1 MNDRITVDP
10 SICHGQACVKG
21 TRIPVHQ
28 IVHMLANGDSME
40 ELLREYPSLTRED
53 ILACLDYA
61 GSLGGKQ
68 VRQII
73 DEFVRRAQLLYG
85 DRLKRVVVYG
95 SCARNEATA
104 ESDIDLAVVLAGEV
118 VPGKEI
124 DRMIDIIT
132 DLNLEHSVL
141 LSVYPVSEEDY
152 LHRESPLLMN
162 IRREG
167 IPA

>member
-1 MNDRITVDP
+1 M
-10 SICHGQACVKG
+10 
-21 TRIPVHQ
+21 Q
-28 IVHMLANGDSME
+28 I
-40 ELLREYPSLTRED
+40 
-53 ILACLDYA
+53 
-61 GSLGGKQ
+61 KQ
-68 VRQII
+68 VIN
-73 DEFVRRAQLLYG
+73 EFVRRTRSLYG
-85 DRLKRVVVYG
+85 DRLKQVVVYG

-124 DRMIDIIT
+124 DRQIDIIT
-132 DLNLEHSVL
+132 DLNLEYSVL

-152 LHRESPLLMN
+152 VNRNSPLLIN

>member
-1 MNDRITVDP
+1 M
-10 SICHGQACVKG
+10 Q
-21 TRIPVHQ
+21 
-28 IVHMLANGDSME
+28 
-40 ELLREYPSLTRED
+40 
-53 ILACLDYA
+53 
-61 GSLGGKQ
+61 GK
-68 VRQII
+68 QII
-73 DEFVRRAQLLYG
+73 DEFVQRARSLYG

-132 DLNLEHSVL
+132 DVNLEHKAL
-141 LSVYPVSEEDY
+141 LSVYPVSEENY
-152 LHRESPLLMN
+152 LHRNSPLLIN

-167 IPA
+167 VHA

>member
-1 MNDRITVDP
+1 M
-10 SICHGQACVKG
+10 QE
-21 TRIPVHQ
+21 Q
-28 IVHMLANGDSME
+28 
-40 ELLREYPSLTRED
+40 
-53 ILACLDYA
+53 
-61 GSLGGKQ
+61 
-68 VRQII
+68 QII
-73 DEFVRRAQLLYG
+73 HEFVQRAQSLYG

-132 DLNLEHSVL
+132 DLNLEHGVL

-152 LHRESPLLMN
+152 RNRNSPLLMN

>member
-1 MNDRITVDP
+1 MQ
-10 SICHGQACVKG
+10 G
-21 TRIPVHQ
+21 
-28 IVHMLANGDSME
+28 
-40 ELLREYPSLTRED
+40 
-53 ILACLDYA
+53 
-61 GSLGGKQ
+61 
-68 VRQII
+68 RQII
-73 DEFVRRAQLLYG
+73 DEFVQRVRSLYG

-104 ESDIDLAVVLAGEV
+104 ESDIDLAVVLADDV

-132 DLNLEHSVL
+132 DLNLEYRVL
-141 LSVYPVSEEDY
+141 LSIYPVSEEDY
-152 LHRESPLLMN
+152 LHRESPLLIN

>member
-1 MNDRITVDP
+1 M
-10 SICHGQACVKG
+10 
-21 TRIPVHQ
+21 Q
-28 IVHMLANGDSME
+28 I
-40 ELLREYPSLTRED
+40 
-53 ILACLDYA
+53 
-61 GSLGGKQ
+61 KQ
-68 VRQII
+68 VIN
-73 DEFVRRAQLLYG
+73 EFVRRTQSLYG
-85 DRLKRVVVYG
+85 DRLKQVVVYG

-124 DRMIDIIT
+124 DRQIDIIT
-132 DLNLEHSVL
+132 DLNLEYSVL

-152 LHRESPLLMN
+152 ANRNSPLLIN